1 MFNALFFPEGPLERS
16 LSLTSQLNITAY
28 GALLPV
34 SGENS
39 AAMQHDALPDATP
52 SRGSS
57 LSRPAGLAIYLHL
70 CLLMA
75 LYSLAS
81 GSSVGARLLGQN
93 GDAPRIPTGDP
104 TSLPACETLL
114 CSGGLQR

>member
-1 MFNALFFPEGPLERS
+1 
-16 LSLTSQLNITAY
+16 
-28 GALLPV
+28 
-34 SGENS
+34 
-39 AAMQHDALPDATP
+39 MQHDALPDATP

-93 GDAPRIPTGDP
+93 GDAPRIPRGDP

>member
-1 MFNALFFPEGPLERS
+1 
-16 LSLTSQLNITAY
+16 
-28 GALLPV
+28 
-34 SGENS
+34 
-39 AAMQHDALPDATP
+39 MQHDALPDATP